1 MRLRKVIAS
10 IALVAAL
17 VTTGLGIAV
26 GLFVLLAPTQVR
38 CELPALQPGI
48 GITGS
53 GNCVRVNIFEMG
65 ESIWPL
71 PIIPIVVWS
80 LAPALSLFGVLRIR
94 GRKRGFAVVV
104 GALLVEATA
113 IISFVAGPMFLLY
126 VFVPLAVTTLLA
138 SIAAAPRLRRPATGS
153 RIEPLSSG
161 AVVVAE
167 KTEKPARRP
176 SR

>member
-26 GLFVLLAPTQVR
+26 GLFVLLAPTRVR

-53 GNCVRVNIFEMG
+53 GNCVQVNIFEGG

-71 PIIPIVVWS
+71 PIIPIAVWS
-80 LAPALSLFGVLRIR
+80 LAPALSLCGVLRIL
-94 GRKRGFAVVV
+94 GRKRGFPVVLM
-104 GALLVEATA
+104 ALLVDATA
-113 IISFVAGPMFLLY
+113 IISFVTVPFSLLY
-126 VFVPLAVTTLLA
+126 VFVPLAVSTLLA
-138 SIAAAPRLRRPATGS
+138 STAAAPR
-153 RIEPLSSG
+153 PLHPPRG
-161 AVVVAE
+161 
-167 KTEKPARRP
+167 
-176 SR
+176 